1 MTVFEMASKY
11 YPLMWDKSRLDRLKE
26 AGRLNEE
33 EYNILA
39 KIDEK

>member
-11 YPLMWDKSRLDRLKE
+11 YPLMWDKSRLDRLKK

-33 EYNILA
+33 EYNILV